1 MRGVAFYFFF
11 TGVIA
16 VMLGMLWGIQM
27 SAAQDFTMGPAHAHL
42 NLVGWVTFG
51 LFGVYYHLVPAAAEA
66 RLALIHYGVALAG
79 LVAMTVGLQVY
90 LRGGTDLVVVS
101 GSMLSALSMLIF
113 LVTVWRY
120 ARARAPVS
128 APAQ

>member
-1 MRGVAFYFFF
+1 MKGVAFYFFF

-16 VMLGMLWGIQM
+16 VTLGMVWGIQM

-66 RLALIHYGVALAG
+66 RLAWVHYGVALAG
-79 LVAMTVGLQVY
+79 LVAMTGGLYVY
-90 LRGGTDLVVVS
+90 FRGGTDAFVVV
-101 GSMLSALSMLIF
+101 GSILSAMSMLIF
-113 LVTVWRY
+113 LVTVWRH
-120 ARARAPVS
+120 ARLRAPLAS
-128 APAQ
+128 APG